1 MKKFTML
8 SSVLATAL
16 MLTVASC
23 SSSDDI
29 TGGNGSGNAEGT
41 TSYIAINLNSVGNAP
56 TSRAAYD
63 QGGGQYDD
71 GEKNENKI
79 TTVRFYFYNADG
91 TSYKL
96 QTVGETG
103 KTGETGEKG
112 PKKNYIDYNVD
123 LGKDNGNQGTT
134 VSGATSAVLV
144 LNGESNVAP
153 AVMLT
158 VVNPGVN
165 TEMLGQPA
173 ADRWSTMR
181 TEMKGMKFNDAT
193 NGFMMSNSTY
203 EDGGKDLCT
212 TQLTGKTFSSAADA
226 KNSPVDVF
234 VERVNAKVK
243 TVVDNANFV
252 QENTNVELDG
262 VNFNG
267 KYKTKDPVGKLTT
280 IQSDGSSKETEV
292 YAYIEGWGLGDEDGQ
307 AMLYKQIDV
316 QNWTD
321 ATLGFSASTN
331 NPWSVAAYHRCFW
344 GKSVA
349 FGGTSTNSPVNHP
362 YKDIKAELGTALYT
376 LPNTPTSYGEE
387 YADPMKSK
395 FTKIMV
401 AARLA
406 YDDAGTVR
414 PAEICTYKGQ
424 KFLGKDNVKTVI
436 ARELRT
442 YYKKITSDT
451 YKQIEASDID
461 FSSKVT
467 SSSELKLQ
475 NYQVV
480 ADLRSGLTELFL
492 KKGGKFESVDV
503 AKVRAEMQQTPVDIS
518 NGGRT
523 YYYTPI
529 KHLGKENYPAEYGV
543 VRNHSYQVEISSIKG
558 FGTPVYNPDT
568 EITPVLP
575 SNDKTY
581 LAAKIS
587 VLSWRVVS
595 DKVDLDKTD
604 QTK

>member
-8 SSVLATAL
+8 SSVLASAL

-56 TSRAAYD
+56 TSRAYS
-63 QGGGQYDD
+63 QGEGTYDD
-71 GEKNENKI
+71 GENKENNI

-91 TSYKL
+91 TSYTL
-96 QTVGETG
+96 QTAGEN
-103 KTGETGEKG
+103 GEKG
-112 PKKNYIDYNVD
+112 SKNYIDYNVG
-123 LGKDNGNQGTT
+123 LGKDTGNQGTT

-153 AVMLT
+153 AAMLT

-165 TEMLGQPA
+165 PEMLGQTT

-181 TEMKGMKFNDAT
+181 TEMKGQKFNDAT

-226 KNSPVDVF
+226 RKSPVDVF
-234 VERVNAKVK
+234 VERVNAKVQT
-243 TVVDNANFV
+243 TVGDANFV
-252 QENTNVELDG
+252 KVATDVELDG
-262 VNFNG
+262 VNFKG
-267 KYKTKDPVGKLTT
+267 KYKTKDPVGKLAT
-280 IQSDGSSKETEV
+280 IQSDGSTKETDV
-292 YAYIEGWGLGDEDGQ
+292 YAYIDAWGLGDEDGQ
-307 AMLYKQIDV
+307 AMLYKQIDA

-321 ATLGFSASTN
+321 ATLGFSAT

-349 FGGTSTNSPVNHP
+349 FGGTSSNPPVNHP
-362 YKDIKAELGTALYT
+362 YKKINAELGTALYT
-376 LPNTPTSYGEE
+376 LPNTPTTYEE
-387 YADPMKSK
+387 GAFTDPMKSYL
-395 FTKIMV
+395 TKIMV

-406 YDDAGTVR
+406 YTDGGKVL

-424 KFLGKDNVKTVI
+424 KFLGKDNVKKVI

-442 YYKKITSDT
+442 YFKKTTSAAGDT
-451 YKQIEASDID
+451 YTQIETSDID
-461 FSSKVT
+461 FSSEVT
-467 SSSELKLQ
+467 STSGLKLQ

-480 ADLRSGLTELFL
+480 ADLKSGLTDLYQ
-492 KKGGKFESVDV
+492 KKGGSYVPV
-503 AKVRAEMQQTPVDIS
+503 AVATVRAEMQQAPVDIS
-518 NGGRT
+518 NVGRT

-529 KHLGKENYPAEYGV
+529 KHLGKENTPAEYGV
-543 VRNHSYQVEISSIKG
+543 VRNHSYQVEITSIKG

-575 SNDKTY
+575 SDDKTY

-595 DKVDLDKTD
+595 KKVNLDS
-604 QTK
+604 TK

>member
-8 SSVLATAL
+8 SSVLASAL
-16 MLTVASC
+16 MMTVVSC

-56 TSRAAYD
+56 TSRAYN
-63 QGGGQYDD
+63 QGEGTYDD
-71 GEKNENKI
+71 GENKENNI
-79 TTVRFYFYNADG
+79 TKVRFYFYNADG

-96 QTVGETG
+96 QTAGEN
-103 KTGETGEKG
+103 GEKSS
-112 PKKNYIDYNVD
+112 KNYIDYNVN
-123 LGKDNGNQGTT
+123 LGEGNHDTT
-134 VSGATSAVLV
+134 VSGTTSAVLV

-153 AVMLT
+153 ASMLT

-165 TEMLGQPA
+165 TEMLDGTTA
-173 ADRWSTMR
+173 NRWSTMR
-181 TEMKGMKFNDAT
+181 TEMKGTKFYDET
-193 NGFMMSNSTY
+193 NGFIMSNSTY

-212 TQLTGKTFSSAADA
+212 TYLTGKTFSSADEAT
-226 KNSPVDVF
+226 NNPVEVF

-243 TVVDNANFV
+243 TTVGGANFV

-292 YAYIEGWGLGDEDGQ
+292 YAYIEGWGLGDENGQ

-321 ATLGFSASTN
+321 ATLGFTAT

-344 GKSVA
+344 GKSIA
-349 FGGTSTNSPVNHP
+349 FGGTSTNSPVNYP
-362 YKDIKAELGTALYT
+362 YNHINAEFGKALYT

-387 YADPMKSK
+387 YADPMKSN

-406 YDDAGTVR
+406 YTDGGKVL

-424 KFLGKDNVKTVI
+424 KFLGKDNVKKVI
-436 ARELRT
+436 ASELNS
-442 YYKKITSDT
+442 YYKKITSTTPGGEDT
-451 YKQIEASDID
+451 YTQIAASDID
-461 FSSKVT
+461 FSSSASV
-467 SSSELKLQ
+467 Q

-480 ADLRSGLTELFL
+480 AVLGLNELYQ
-492 KKGGKFESVDV
+492 KKGGVFVKLEAQDL
-503 AKVRAEMQQTPVDIS
+503 AKVKAEIQQVPVDIS

-529 KHLGKENYPAEYGV
+529 KHLGKKKYPAEYGV

-558 FGTPVYNPDT
+558 FGTPVYDPDKVT
-568 EITPVLP
+568 IIPTLP
-575 SNDKTY
+575 SDDLTY

-595 DKVDLDKTD
+595 DKVNLDKTE
-604 QTK
+604 

>member
-1 MKKFTML
+1 MQK
-8 SSVLATAL
+8 V
-16 MLTVASC
+16 
-23 SSSDDI
+23 
-29 TGGNGSGNAEGT
+29 T

-56 TSRAAYD
+56 TSRASYD
-63 QGGGQYDD
+63 QGGGTYDD
-71 GEKNENKI
+71 GEANENKI

-91 TSYKL
+91 TSYTL
-96 QTVGETG
+96 QTAGETG

-112 PKKNYIDYNVD
+112 PKKNYIDYKVK
-123 LGKDNGNQGTT
+123 LGEGNSGTT
-134 VSGATSAVLV
+134 VSGTTSAVLV

-153 AVMLT
+153 AAMLT
-158 VVNPGVN
+158 VVNPDVN
-165 TEMLGQPA
+165 TEMLDQTTA
-173 ADRWSTMR
+173 NRWSTMR
-181 TEMKGMKFNDAT
+181 TEMKGTKTFNDAT

-212 TQLTGKTFSSAADA
+212 TQLTGKTFSNETAA
-226 KNSPVDVF
+226 KGNPVEVF

-243 TVVDNANFV
+243 TTVGNANFV
-252 QENTNVELDG
+252 KVTTDDVVLDG
-262 VNFNG
+262 VNFKD
-267 KYKTKDPVGKLTT
+267 KYKTMDPVGELAT
-280 IQSDGSSKETEV
+280 IQPDGSTKKTSV

-321 ATLGFSASTN
+321 ATLGFSAT

-362 YKDIKAELGTALYT
+362 YNEIKAELGTALYT

-387 YADPMKSK
+387 YTDPMKSK

-406 YDDAGTVR
+406 YTDGGKVL

-424 KFLGKDNVKTVI
+424 KFLGKDNVKKVI

-442 YYKKITSDT
+442 YYKKNTGAGESYT
-451 YKQIEASDID
+451 QIEASDID

-480 ADLRSGLTELFL
+480 ADLKSGLTELFM
-492 KKGGKFESVDV
+492 KKGGNFEQVDV
-503 AKVRAEMQQTPVDIS
+503 AKVRAEMQQAPVDIS
-518 NGGRT
+518 NNGRT

-529 KHLGKENYPAEYGV
+529 KHLGKKDYPAEYGV

-568 EITPVLP
+568 EIIPVLP
-575 SNDKTY
+575 SDDLTY

-595 DKVDLDKTD
+595 DKVNLDKTD

>member
-1 MKKFTML
+1 MKKIMML

-16 MLTVASC
+16 MMTVVSC

-56 TSRAAYD
+56 TSRASYD
-63 QGGGQYDD
+63 QGGGKYDD
-71 GEKNENKI
+71 GVADENKI

-91 TSYKL
+91 TSYTL
-96 QTVGETG
+96 QSAGEN
-103 KTGETGEKG
+103 GEKG
-112 PKKNYIDYNVD
+112 SKNYIDYNVD
-123 LGKDNGNQGTT
+123 LGKDNGNQGIT

-153 AVMLT
+153 AAMLT
-158 VVNPGVN
+158 VVNPDVN
-165 TEMLGQPA
+165 PDMFTGTT

-243 TVVDNANFV
+243 TTVGGANFAKV
-252 QENTNVELDG
+252 TTDVVLDG
-262 VNFNG
+262 VNFKD
-267 KYKTKDPVGKLTT
+267 KYKTKEPVGELAT
-280 IQSDGSSKETEV
+280 IQSDGSTKKTSV
-292 YAYIEGWGLGDEDGQ
+292 YAYIDAWGLGDEDGQ

-321 ATLGFSASTN
+321 ATLGFSAT

-387 YADPMKSK
+387 YTDPMKSK

-406 YDDAGTVR
+406 YTDETGNVHS
-414 PAEICTYKGQ
+414 AEICTYKGQ
-424 KFLGKDNVKTVI
+424 KFLGKDNVKKVI

-442 YYKKITSDT
+442 YYKKNTGAGESYT
-451 YKQIEASDID
+451 QIEASDID

-475 NYQVV
+475 NCQVV
-480 ADLRSGLTELFL
+480 ADLKGLTQLYL
-492 KKGGKFESVDV
+492 KKGGNFEPVDV
-503 AKVRAEMQQTPVDIS
+503 AKVRAEMQQAPVDIS
-518 NGGRT
+518 NGGKT

-575 SNDKTY
+575 SDDKTY

>member
-8 SSVLATAL
+8 SSVLASAL

-29 TGGNGSGNAEGT
+29 TGGNASGNAEGT

-56 TSRAAYD
+56 TSRASYD
-63 QGGGQYDD
+63 QGGGKYDD
-71 GEKNENKI
+71 GEANENKI

-91 TSYKL
+91 TSYTL
-96 QTVGETG
+96 QTA
-103 KTGETGEKG
+103 GEKG
-112 PKKNYIDYNVD
+112 SKNYIDYEVE
-123 LGKDNGNQGTT
+123 LGEGNPDNT
-134 VSGATSAVLV
+134 VSGTTSAVLV

-153 AVMLT
+153 ASMLA
-158 VVNPGVN
+158 VVNPSVN
-165 TEMLGQPA
+165 TEMLDGTTA
-173 ADRWSTMR
+173 NRWSTMR
-181 TEMKGMKFNDAT
+181 TEMKGTKFNDAT

-212 TQLTGKTFSSAADA
+212 TQLTGKTFSSATDA
-226 KNSPVDVF
+226 TNNPVEVF

-243 TVVDNANFV
+243 TDVDNANFEKV
-252 QENTNVELDG
+252 NTDVELDG

-267 KYKTKDPVGKLTT
+267 KYKTKAPVGDLATV
-280 IQSDGSSKETEV
+280 QPDGSTKKTSV
-292 YAYIEGWGLGDEDGQ
+292 YAYIEAWGLGDEDGQ

-321 ATLGFSASTN
+321 ATLGFSAT

-376 LPNTPTSYGEE
+376 LPNTPTSYDGV
-387 YADPMKSK
+387 YTDPMKSYL
-395 FTKIMV
+395 TKIMV

-406 YDDAGTVR
+406 YTDEAGNVH

-424 KFLGKDNVKTVI
+424 KFLGKDKV
-436 ARELRT
+436 
-442 YYKKITSDT
+442 KKIIASDLNTYFKKTTSATTGEDT
-451 YKQIEASDID
+451 YTQIEASDID

-467 SSSELKLQ
+467 STSGLKLQ

-480 ADLRSGLTELFL
+480 ADLRSGLTELYQ
-492 KKGGKFESVDV
+492 KKGGSYVPV
-503 AKVRAEMQQTPVDIS
+503 AVATVKAEMQSVPVDIS

-529 KHLGKENYPAEYGV
+529 EHLGKVNTPAKYGV

-558 FGTPVYNPDT
+558 FGTPVYNPDSET
-568 EITPVLP
+568 IIPTLP
-575 SNDKTY
+575 SDDLTY

-595 DKVDLDKTD
+595 SKVNLDKTE
-604 QTK
+604 

>member
-1 MKKFTML
+1 MKKNTMF

-16 MLTVASC
+16 MMTVVSC

-29 TGGNGSGNAEGT
+29 TGGNGNGNAEGT

-56 TSRAAYD
+56 TSRAYK
-63 QGGGQYDD
+63 QGEGTYDD
-71 GEKNENKI
+71 GETDENKI
-79 TTVRFYFYNADG
+79 TKVRFYFYNADG
-91 TSYKL
+91 TSYTL
-96 QTVGETG
+96 QSAGEN
-103 KTGETGEKG
+103 GEK
-112 PKKNYIDYNVD
+112 PSKNYIDYNVGLD
-123 LGKDNGNQGTT
+123 KDNKGNQGTT

-153 AVMLT
+153 AAMLT
-158 VVNPGVN
+158 VVNPDVN
-165 TEMLGQPA
+165 TAMLGEAPA
-173 ADRWSTMR
+173 NRWSTMR
-181 TEMKGMKFNDAT
+181 TEMKGPKFNDAT

-243 TVVDNANFV
+243 TTVGDANFV
-252 QENTNVELDG
+252 KVTTDVELDG
-262 VNFNG
+262 VNFKG
-267 KYKTKDPVGKLTT
+267 KYKTKDPVGKLAT
-280 IQSDGSSKETEV
+280 IQPDGTTKETDV
-292 YAYIEGWGLGDEDGQ
+292 YAYIDAWGLGDEDSW

-321 ATLGFSASTN
+321 ATLGFSAT

-362 YKDIKAELGTALYT
+362 YKEIKAELGTALYT
-376 LPNTPTSYGEE
+376 LPNTPTSYNEGVFT
-387 YADPMKSK
+387 DPMKSYL
-395 FTKIMV
+395 TKIMV

-451 YKQIEASDID
+451 YKEIEASDID

-467 SSSELKLQ
+467 STSGLKLQ

-480 ADLRSGLTELFL
+480 ADLRSGLTELYQ
-492 KKGGKFESVDV
+492 KKGGSYVPV
-503 AKVRAEMQQTPVDIS
+503 AVATVKAEMQQAPVDIS
-518 NGGRT
+518 NGGKT

-529 KHLGKENYPAEYGV
+529 KHLGIKDSKAEFGV
-543 VRNHSYQVEISSIKG
+543 VRNHSYQVEISSIKD

-568 EITPVLP
+568 EIIPVLP
-575 SNDKTY
+575 SDDLTY

-595 DKVDLDKTD
+595 SKVDLDSPK
-604 QTK
+604 

>member
-8 SSVLATAL
+8 SSVLASAL
-16 MLTVASC
+16 MMTVVSC

-56 TSRAAYD
+56 TSRAYN
-63 QGGGQYDD
+63 QGEGTYDD
-71 GEKNENKI
+71 GENKENNI
-79 TTVRFYFYNADG
+79 TKVRFYFYNVDG

-96 QTVGETG
+96 QTAGEN
-103 KTGETGEKG
+103 GEKSS
-112 PKKNYIDYNVD
+112 KNYIDYNVN
-123 LGKDNGNQGTT
+123 LGEGNHDTT
-134 VSGATSAVLV
+134 VSGTTSAVLV

-153 AVMLT
+153 ASMLT

-165 TEMLGQPA
+165 TEMLDGTTA
-173 ADRWSTMR
+173 NRWSTMR
-181 TEMKGMKFNDAT
+181 TEMKGTKFYDET
-193 NGFMMSNSTY
+193 NGFIMSNSTY

-212 TQLTGKTFSSAADA
+212 TYLTGKTFSSADEAT
-226 KNSPVDVF
+226 NNPVEVF

-243 TVVDNANFV
+243 TTVGGANFV

-292 YAYIEGWGLGDEDGQ
+292 YAYIEGWGLGDENGQ

-321 ATLGFSASTN
+321 ATLGFTAT

-344 GKSVA
+344 GKSIA
-349 FGGTSTNSPVNHP
+349 FGGTSTNSPVNYP
-362 YKDIKAELGTALYT
+362 YNHINAEFGKALYT

-387 YADPMKSK
+387 YADPMKSN

-406 YDDAGTVR
+406 YTDGGKVL

-424 KFLGKDNVKTVI
+424 KFLGKDNVKKVI
-436 ARELRT
+436 ASELNSC
-442 YYKKITSDT
+442 YKKITSTTPGGEDT
-451 YKQIEASDID
+451 YTQIAASDID
-461 FSSKVT
+461 FSSSASV
-467 SSSELKLQ
+467 Q

-480 ADLRSGLTELFL
+480 AVLGLNELYQ
-492 KKGGKFESVDV
+492 KKGGVFVKLEAQDL
-503 AKVRAEMQQTPVDIS
+503 AKVKAEIQQVPVDIS

-529 KHLGKENYPAEYGV
+529 KHLGKKNYPAEYGV

-558 FGTPVYNPDT
+558 FGTPVYDPDKVT
-568 EITPVLP
+568 IIPTLP
-575 SNDKTY
+575 SDDLTY

-595 DKVDLDKTD
+595 DKVNLDKTE
-604 QTK
+604 

>member
-1 MKKFTML
+1 MKKIMML

-16 MLTVASC
+16 MMTVVSC

-56 TSRAAYD
+56 TSRASYD
-63 QGGGQYDD
+63 QGGGKYDD
-71 GEKNENKI
+71 GVADENKI

-91 TSYKL
+91 TSYTL
-96 QTVGETG
+96 QSAGEN
-103 KTGETGEKG
+103 GEKG
-112 PKKNYIDYNVD
+112 SKNYIDYNVD
-123 LGKDNGNQGTT
+123 LGKDNGNQGIT

-153 AVMLT
+153 AAMLT
-158 VVNPGVN
+158 VVNPDVN
-165 TEMLGQPA
+165 PDMFTGTT

-243 TVVDNANFV
+243 TTVGGANFAKV
-252 QENTNVELDG
+252 TTDVVLDG
-262 VNFNG
+262 VNFKD
-267 KYKTKDPVGKLTT
+267 KYKTKEPVGELAT
-280 IQSDGSSKETEV
+280 IQSDGSTKKTSV
-292 YAYIEGWGLGDEDGQ
+292 YAYIDAWGLGDEDGQ

-321 ATLGFSASTN
+321 ATLGFSAT

-387 YADPMKSK
+387 YTDPMKSK

-406 YDDAGTVR
+406 YTDEAGNVHS
-414 PAEICTYKGQ
+414 AEICTYKGQ
-424 KFLGKDNVKTVI
+424 KFLGKDNVKKVI

-442 YYKKITSDT
+442 YYKKNTGAGESYT
-451 YKQIEASDID
+451 QIVASDID

-480 ADLRSGLTELFL
+480 ADLKGLTQLYL
-492 KKGGKFESVDV
+492 KKGGNFESVDV
-503 AKVRAEMQQTPVDIS
+503 AKVRAEMQQAPVDIS
-518 NGGRT
+518 NGGKT

-575 SNDKTY
+575 SDDKTY

>member
-8 SSVLATAL
+8 SSVLASAL
-16 MLTVASC
+16 MMTVVSC

-56 TSRAAYD
+56 TSRAYS
-63 QGGGQYDD
+63 QGEGKYDD
-71 GEKNENKI
+71 GENKENNI
-79 TTVRFYFYNADG
+79 TKVRFYFYNADG
-91 TSYKL
+91 TSYTL
-96 QTVGETG
+96 QTA
-103 KTGETGEKG
+103 GEKG
-112 PKKNYIDYNVD
+112 SKNYIDYNVG
-123 LGKDNGNQGTT
+123 LGKDTGNQGTT

-153 AVMLT
+153 AAMLT
-158 VVNPGVN
+158 VVNPDVN
-165 TEMLGQPA
+165 PDMLDQAPA
-173 ADRWSTMR
+173 NRWSTMR
-181 TEMKGMKFNDAT
+181 TEMKGQKFNDAT

-212 TQLTGKTFSSAADA
+212 TLLTGKTFSSAADA
-226 KNSPVDVF
+226 RKSPVDVF
-234 VERVNAKVK
+234 VERVNAKVQT
-243 TVVDNANFV
+243 TVGDANFV
-252 QENTNVELDG
+252 KVTTDVELDG
-262 VNFNG
+262 VNFKG
-267 KYKTKDPVGKLTT
+267 KYKTKDPVGKLAT
-280 IQSDGSSKETEV
+280 IQSDGSTKKTDV
-292 YAYIEGWGLGDEDGQ
+292 YAYIDAWGLGDEDGQ
-307 AMLYKQIDV
+307 AMLYKQIDA

-321 ATLGFSASTN
+321 ATLGFSVT
-331 NPWSVAAYHRCFW
+331 NPWSVAAYHRSFW

-362 YKDIKAELGTALYT
+362 YKDINAEFGKALYT
-376 LPNTPTSYGEE
+376 LPNTPTTYEQG
-387 YADPMKSK
+387 AFTDPMKSYL
-395 FTKIMV
+395 TKIMV

-436 ARELRT
+436 ARELRI
-442 YYKKITSDT
+442 YYKKNTGAGESYT
-451 YKQIEASDID
+451 QIEASDID

-492 KKGGKFESVDV
+492 KKGGNFESVDV
-503 AKVRAEMQQTPVDIS
+503 AKVRAEMQQAPVDIS

-529 KHLGKENYPAEYGV
+529 RHLGKENYPAEYGV

-575 SNDKTY
+575 SDDKTY

-595 DKVDLDKTD
+595 DKVNLDKTD

>member
-1 MKKFTML
+1 MKKIMML

-16 MLTVASC
+16 MMTVVSC

-56 TSRAAYD
+56 TSRASYD
-63 QGGGQYDD
+63 QGSGKYDD
-71 GEKNENKI
+71 GEDKENNI
-79 TTVRFYFYNADG
+79 TKVRFYFYNADG
-91 TSYKL
+91 TSYTL
-96 QTVGETG
+96 QSAGEN
-103 KTGETGEKG
+103 GEK
-112 PKKNYIDYNVD
+112 PSKNYIDYKVEKGGENH
-123 LGKDNGNQGTT
+123 DNT
-134 VSGATSAVLV
+134 VSGTTSAVLV

-153 AVMLT
+153 AAMLT
-158 VVNPGVN
+158 VVNPDVN
-165 TEMLGQPA
+165 TDMLGEAPA
-173 ADRWSTMR
+173 NRWSTMR
-181 TEMKGMKFNDAT
+181 TEMKGLKFNDAT

-226 KNSPVDVF
+226 KKSPVDVF

-243 TVVDNANFV
+243 TTVGGANFEKV
-252 QENTNVELDG
+252 TTDVVLDG
-262 VNFNG
+262 VNFKD
-267 KYKTKDPVGKLTT
+267 KYKTKDPVGELAT
-280 IQSDGSSKETEV
+280 IQTDGSTKKTPV
-292 YAYIEGWGLGDEDGQ
+292 FAYIDAWGLGDEDGQ

-321 ATLGFSASTN
+321 ATLGFSSAT

-349 FGGTSTNSPVNHP
+349 FGGTSSNSPVNHP
-362 YKDIKAELGTALYT
+362 YKDIKADLGTALYT
-376 LPNTPTSYGEE
+376 LPNTPTSYEE
-387 YADPMKSK
+387 GVFTDPMKS
-395 FTKIMV
+395 FLTKIMV

-442 YYKKITSDT
+442 YYKKNTGAGESYT
-451 YKQIEASDID
+451 QIEASDID

-467 SSSELKLQ
+467 STSGLKLQ

-492 KKGGKFESVDV
+492 KKGGSYEPV
-503 AKVRAEMQQTPVDIS
+503 AVATVKAEMQQAPVDIS
-518 NGGRT
+518 NGGKT

-529 KHLGKENYPAEYGV
+529 KHLGKENSPAEYGV
-543 VRNHSYQVEISSIKG
+543 VRNHSYQVEITSIKG

-568 EITPVLP
+568 EIITPVLP
-575 SNDKTY
+575 SDDKTY

-595 DKVDLDKTD
+595 STVDLDKTE
-604 QTK
+604 

>member
-1 MKKFTML
+1 MKNFFNL

-16 MLTVASC
+16 MVTVVSC

-29 TGGNGSGNAEGT
+29 TGGNGNGNAEGT

-56 TSRAAYD
+56 TSRAYN
-63 QGGGQYDD
+63 QGEGTYDD
-71 GEKNENKI
+71 GEPNENKI
-79 TTVRFYFYNADG
+79 NTVRFYFYNADG
-91 TSYKL
+91 TSYTL
-96 QTVGETG
+96 QSA
-103 KTGETGEKG
+103 GEKG
-112 PKKNYIDYNVD
+112 SKNYIDFNFNAD
-123 LGKDNGNQGTT
+123 LGGGNHDNT
-134 VSGATSAVLV
+134 VSGTTSAVLV

-153 AVMLT
+153 ATMLA

-165 TEMLGQPA
+165 TEMLDGA
-173 ADRWSTMR
+173 TANRWSTMR
-181 TEMKGMKFNDAT
+181 TEMKGTKFNDET
-193 NGFMMSNSTY
+193 KGFIMSNSTY

-212 TQLTGKTFSSAADA
+212 TQLTGKTFSSADEAT
-226 KNSPVDVF
+226 NNPVEVF

-243 TVVDNANFV
+243 TTVDDANFEIV
-252 QENTNVELDG
+252 NTDVELDG

-267 KYKTKDPVGKLTT
+267 KYKTKAPVGKLAT
-280 IQSDGSSKETEV
+280 ILPDGSTKNTDV
-292 YAYIEGWGLGDEDGQ
+292 YAYIEAWGLGDEDGQ
-307 AMLYKQIDV
+307 AMLYKQIDA

-321 ATLGFSASTN
+321 ATLGFSAT

-362 YKDIKAELGTALYT
+362 YKDIKANLGTALYT
-376 LPNTPTSYGEE
+376 LPNTPTSYDGVF
-387 YADPMKSK
+387 ANPMKSNL
-395 FTKIMV
+395 TKIMV

-406 YDDAGTVR
+406 YTDGGKVL

-424 KFLGKDNVKTVI
+424 KFLGKDNVKKVI

-442 YYKKITSDT
+442 YFKKTTSAAGDT
-451 YKQIEASDID
+451 YTQIETSDID

-467 SSSELKLQ
+467 STSGLKLQ

-480 ADLRSGLTELFL
+480 ADLRSGLTELYQ
-492 KKGGKFESVDV
+492 KKGGNFEPV
-503 AKVRAEMQQTPVDIS
+503 AVATVKAEMQQAPVDIS

-529 KHLGKENYPAEYGV
+529 KHFGKENTVAEYGV
-543 VRNHSYQVEISSIKG
+543 VRNHSYQVDITSIKG

-568 EITPVLP
+568 EIITPVLP
-575 SNDKTY
+575 SDDKTY

-595 DKVDLDKTD
+595 SKVDLDKTNK
-604 QTK
+604 Q

>member
-8 SSVLATAL
+8 SSVLASAL

-56 TSRAAYD
+56 TSRAYN
-63 QGGGQYDD
+63 QGDGTYDD
-71 GEKNENKI
+71 GENKENNI
-79 TTVRFYFYNADG
+79 TKVRFYFYNADG
-91 TSYKL
+91 TSYTL
-96 QTVGETG
+96 QTAGEN
-103 KTGETGEKG
+103 GEKAS
-112 PKKNYIDYNVD
+112 KNYIDYNVG

-153 AVMLT
+153 AAMLT
-158 VVNPGVN
+158 VVNPDVN
-165 TEMLGQPA
+165 TDMLDQAPA
-173 ADRWSTMR
+173 NRWSTMR
-181 TEMKGMKFNDAT
+181 TEMKGQKFNDAT

-203 EDGGKDLCT
+203 EGGGKDLCT

-243 TVVDNANFV
+243 TTVGGANFEKV
-252 QENTNVELDG
+252 TTDVELDG
-262 VNFNG
+262 VNFKD
-267 KYKTKDPVGKLTT
+267 KYKTKNPVGELAT
-280 IQSDGSSKETEV
+280 IQSDGSTKKTSV
-292 YAYIEGWGLGDEDGQ
+292 YAYIDAWGLGDEDGQ

-321 ATLGFSASTN
+321 ATLGFSAT
-331 NPWSVAAYHRCFW
+331 NPWSVADYHRCFW

-349 FGGTSTNSPVNHP
+349 FGGTSSNSPVNHS

-376 LPNTPTSYGEE
+376 LPNTPTSYKEGVFT
-387 YADPMKSK
+387 DPMKSYL
-395 FTKIMV
+395 TKIMV

-442 YYKKITSDT
+442 YYKKNTGAGESYT
-451 YKQIEASDID
+451 QIEASDID

-467 SSSELKLQ
+467 STSELKLQ

-492 KKGGKFESVDV
+492 KKGGSYETVDV
-503 AKVRAEMQQTPVDIS
+503 AKVRAEMQQAPVDIS
-518 NGGRT
+518 NGGKT

-529 KHLGKENYPAEYGV
+529 KHLGAKGYPAEYGV

-575 SNDKTY
+575 SDDKTY

-595 DKVDLDKTD
+595 DKVNLDKTD

>member
-1 MKKFTML
+1 MKKFTMF
-8 SSVLATAL
+8 SSVLASAL
-16 MLTVASC
+16 MMTVVSC

-56 TSRAAYD
+56 TSRAYN
-63 QGGGQYDD
+63 QGEEGTYDD
-71 GEKNENKI
+71 GENKENNI
-79 TTVRFYFYNADG
+79 TKVRFYFYNADG

-96 QTVGETG
+96 QTAGEN
-103 KTGETGEKG
+103 GEKSS
-112 PKKNYIDYNVD
+112 KNYIDYNVVLD
-123 LGKDNGNQGTT
+123 QEGNQGTT
-134 VSGATSAVLV
+134 VSGTTSAVLV

-153 AVMLT
+153 ASMLT
-158 VVNPGVN
+158 VVNPDVN
-165 TEMLGQPA
+165 TEMLDGTTA
-173 ADRWSTMR
+173 NRWSTMR
-181 TEMKGMKFNDAT
+181 TEMKGNKFNDPT
-193 NGFMMSNSTY
+193 KGFIMSNSTY

-212 TQLTGKTFSSAADA
+212 TYLTGKTFSSADEAT
-226 KNSPVDVF
+226 NNPVEVF

-243 TVVDNANFV
+243 TVVDNANANFV

-292 YAYIEGWGLGDEDGQ
+292 YAYIEGWGLGDENGQ

-321 ATLGFSASTN
+321 ATLGFSST

-344 GKSVA
+344 GKSIA
-349 FGGTSTNSPVNHP
+349 FGGTSTNSPVNYP
-362 YKDIKAELGTALYT
+362 YNHITAELGTALYT

-387 YADPMKSK
+387 YADPMKSN

-406 YDDAGTVR
+406 YTDGGKVL

-424 KFLGKDNVKTVI
+424 KFLGKDNVKKVI
-436 ARELRT
+436 ASELNT
-442 YYKKITSDT
+442 YYKRNDSGTGET
-451 YKQIEASDID
+451 YTQIEASDID

-480 ADLRSGLTELFL
+480 ADLKGLTQLYQ
-492 KKGGKFESVDV
+492 KKGGNFKSVDV
-503 AKVRAEMQQTPVDIS
+503 AKVKAEMQQAPVDIS

-529 KHLGKENYPAEYGV
+529 KHLGKKDYPAEYGV

-558 FGTPVYNPDT
+558 FGTPVYNPNT
-568 EITPVLP
+568 EIVPVLP
-575 SNDKTY
+575 SDDLTY

-595 DKVDLDKTD
+595 DKVNLDKTE
-604 QTK
+604 

>member
-1 MKKFTML
+1 MKNFFYL

-16 MLTVASC
+16 MMTVVSC

-56 TSRAAYD
+56 TSRAYN
-63 QGGGQYDD
+63 QGEGTYDD
-71 GEKNENKI
+71 GETNENKI
-79 TTVRFYFYNADG
+79 TSVRFYFYNADG

-96 QTVGETG
+96 QTA
-103 KTGETGEKG
+103 GEKG
-112 PKKNYIDYNVD
+112 SKNFIDLPVGDLNV
-123 LGKDNGNQGTT
+123 GNHDNT
-134 VSGATSAVLV
+134 VSGTTSAVLV

-153 AVMLT
+153 ATMLT
-158 VVNPGVN
+158 VVNPNVN
-165 TEMLGQPA
+165 TPMFDGTT

-181 TEMKGMKFNDAT
+181 TEMQGAKFNDPT

-212 TQLTGKTFSSAADA
+212 TQLTGKTYSSEADA
-226 KNSPVDVF
+226 TNNPVEVF

-243 TVVDNANFV
+243 TTVGEANSNFERV
-252 QENTNVELDG
+252 TTDVELDG
-262 VNFNG
+262 VNFKG
-267 KYKTKDPVGKLTT
+267 KYKTKAPVGKLTT
-280 IQSDGSSKETEV
+280 IQPDGSTKETEV
-292 YAYIEGWGLGDEDGQ
+292 YAYIEGWGLGDEDGY

-321 ATLGFSASTN
+321 ATLGFSAT

-349 FGGTSTNSPVNHP
+349 FGGTSSNLPLNHS
-362 YKDIKAELGTALYT
+362 YNEIIKAELGTALYT
-376 LPNTPTSYGEE
+376 LPNTPTTYDQG
-387 YADPMKSK
+387 AFTDPMKSYL
-395 FTKIMV
+395 TKIMV

-406 YDDAGTVR
+406 YLDAAGTAH

-436 ARELRT
+436 ASELNS
-442 YYKKITSDT
+442 YYTKTTSTTTGGEDT
-451 YKQIEASDID
+451 YTQIAASDID
-461 FSSKVT
+461 FSS
-467 SSSELKLQ
+467 SSSVQ

-480 ADLRSGLTELFL
+480 AVLRTGLNELYQ
-492 KKGGKFESVDV
+492 KKGGKFVKLEAQDL
-503 AKVRAEMQQTPVDIS
+503 AKVRAEMQQAPVEIS

-529 KHLGKENYPAEYGV
+529 KHLGKKDSEAEYGV

-558 FGTPVYNPDT
+558 FGTPVYDPDSEKIIPT
-568 EITPVLP
+568 LP
-575 SNDKTY
+575 SDDKTY

-595 DKVDLDKTD
+595 DKVNLDKTE
-604 QTK
+604 

>member
-1 MKKFTML
+1 MKKFTKL
-8 SSVLATAL
+8 SSVLASAL

-56 TSRAAYD
+56 TSRAYN
-63 QGGGQYDD
+63 QGEGTYDD
-71 GEKNENKI
+71 GEKKENNI
-79 TTVRFYFYNADG
+79 TKVRFYFYNADG
-91 TSYKL
+91 TSYTL
-96 QTVGETG
+96 QSAGEN
-103 KTGETGEKG
+103 GEK
-112 PKKNYIDYNVD
+112 PSKNYIDYQVK
-123 LGKDNGNQGTT
+123 LGGENHDNT
-134 VSGATSAVLV
+134 VSGTTSAVLV

-153 AVMLT
+153 AAMLT
-158 VVNPGVN
+158 VVNPDVN
-165 TEMLGQPA
+165 PEMLDGA
-173 ADRWSTMR
+173 TANRWSTMR
-181 TEMKGMKFNDAT
+181 TELKGKKFNDPT

-243 TVVDNANFV
+243 TTVGDANFV
-252 QENTNVELDG
+252 KVTTDVELGG
-262 VNFNG
+262 VNFKG
-267 KYKTKDPVGKLTT
+267 KYKTKDPVGKLAT
-280 IQSDGSSKETEV
+280 IQPDGTTKETDV
-292 YAYIEGWGLGDEDGQ
+292 YAYIDAWGLGDEDGQ

-321 ATLGFSASTN
+321 ATLGFSAN
-331 NPWSVAAYHRCFW
+331 NPWSVAAYHRSFW

-349 FGGTSTNSPVNHP
+349 FGGTTSSNTPVNHP
-362 YKDIKAELGTALYT
+362 YKDIKTDLGTALYT

-387 YADPMKSK
+387 YTDPMKSK

-406 YDDAGTVR
+406 YTDGGKVQ

-424 KFLGKDNVKTVI
+424 KFLGKDNVKKVI

-442 YYKKITSDT
+442 YYKKTTSGSVDT
-451 YKQIEASDID
+451 YTTIEASDID

-467 SSSELKLQ
+467 SGLKLQ

-492 KKGGKFESVDV
+492 KKGGSYEPV
-503 AKVRAEMQQTPVDIS
+503 AVATVKAEMQQAPVDIS

-543 VRNHSYQVEISSIKG
+543 VRNHSYQVEITSIKG

-568 EITPVLP
+568 EIIPVLP
-575 SNDKTY
+575 SNDLTY

-595 DKVDLDKTD
+595 KKVDLDSPK
-604 QTK
+604 

>member
-1 MKKFTML
+1 MKKITMF

-16 MLTVASC
+16 MMTVVSC

-56 TSRAAYD
+56 TSRAYN
-63 QGGGQYDD
+63 QGEGTYDD
-71 GEKNENKI
+71 GEKKENNI
-79 TTVRFYFYNADG
+79 TKVRFYFYNADG
-91 TSYKL
+91 TSYTL
-96 QTVGETG
+96 QSAGEN
-103 KTGETGEKG
+103 GEK
-112 PKKNYIDYNVD
+112 PSKNYIDYQVN
-123 LGKDNGNQGTT
+123 LGGENHDNT
-134 VSGATSAVLV
+134 VSGTTSAVLV

-153 AVMLT
+153 AAMLT
-158 VVNPGVN
+158 VVNPDVN
-165 TEMLGQPA
+165 TEMLDGA
-173 ADRWSTMR
+173 TANRWSTMR
-181 TEMKGMKFNDAT
+181 TEMKGKKFNDPT

-243 TVVDNANFV
+243 TTVGDANFV
-252 QENTNVELDG
+252 KVTTDVELGG
-262 VNFNG
+262 VNFKG
-267 KYKTKDPVGKLTT
+267 KYKTKDPVGKLAT
-280 IQSDGSSKETEV
+280 IQPDGTTKETDV
-292 YAYIEGWGLGDEDGQ
+292 YAYIDAWGLGDEDGQ

-321 ATLGFSASTN
+321 ATLGFSAT

-349 FGGTSTNSPVNHP
+349 FGGTPSNSPVNHP
-362 YKDIKAELGTALYT
+362 YKEIKAELGTALYT
-376 LPNTPTSYGEE
+376 LPNTPTTYEE
-387 YADPMKSK
+387 GAFTDPMKSYL
-395 FTKIMV
+395 TKIMV

-406 YDDAGTVR
+406 YTDGGKVL

-424 KFLGKDNVKTVI
+424 KFLGKDNVKKVI

-442 YYKKITSDT
+442 YFKKTTSAAGDT
-451 YKQIEASDID
+451 YTQIETSDID

-467 SSSELKLQ
+467 STSGLKLQ

-480 ADLRSGLTELFL
+480 ADLKSGLTDLYQ
-492 KKGGKFESVDV
+492 KKGGSYVPV
-503 AKVRAEMQQTPVDIS
+503 AVATVRAEMQQAPVDIS
-518 NGGRT
+518 NVGRT

-529 KHLGKENYPAEYGV
+529 KHLGKENTPAEYGV

-575 SNDKTY
+575 SDDKTY

-595 DKVDLDKTD
+595 DKVNLDKTE
-604 QTK
+604 

>member
-1 MKKFTML
+1 MKKIMML

-16 MLTVASC
+16 MMTVVSC

-56 TSRAAYD
+56 TSRASYD
-63 QGGGQYDD
+63 QGSGKYDD
-71 GEKNENKI
+71 GEDKENNI
-79 TTVRFYFYNADG
+79 TKVRFYFYNADG
-91 TSYKL
+91 TSYTL
-96 QTVGETG
+96 HSAGEN
-103 KTGETGEKG
+103 GEK
-112 PKKNYIDYNVD
+112 PSKNYIDYKVEKGGENH
-123 LGKDNGNQGTT
+123 DNT
-134 VSGATSAVLV
+134 VSGTTSAVLV

-153 AVMLT
+153 AAMLT
-158 VVNPGVN
+158 VVNPDVN
-165 TEMLGQPA
+165 TDMLGEAPA
-173 ADRWSTMR
+173 NRWSTMR
-181 TEMKGMKFNDAT
+181 TEMKGLKFNDAT

-243 TVVDNANFV
+243 TTVGGANFEKV
-252 QENTNVELDG
+252 TTDVVLDG
-262 VNFNG
+262 VNFKD
-267 KYKTKDPVGKLTT
+267 KYKTKDPVGELAT
-280 IQSDGSSKETEV
+280 IQSDGSTKKTSV
-292 YAYIEGWGLGDEDGQ
+292 YAYIDAWGLGDEDGQ

-321 ATLGFSASTN
+321 ATLGFSAN

-362 YKDIKAELGTALYT
+362 YKDINAEFGKALYT
-376 LPNTPTSYGEE
+376 LPNTPTSYGSV
-387 YADPMKSK
+387 YADPMKSYL
-395 FTKIMV
+395 TKIMV

-406 YDDAGTVR
+406 YTDEAGNVHS
-414 PAEICTYKGQ
+414 AEICTYKGQ
-424 KFLGKDNVKTVI
+424 KFLGKDNVKKVI

-442 YYKKITSDT
+442 YYKKTTSGSVDT
-451 YKQIEASDID
+451 YKEIEASDID

-467 SSSELKLQ
+467 STSGLKLQ

-492 KKGGKFESVDV
+492 KKGGSYESVAV
-503 AKVRAEMQQTPVDIS
+503 ATVKAEMQQAPVDIS
-518 NGGRT
+518 NFGRT

-529 KHLGKENYPAEYGV
+529 KHLGAKDSKAEYGV

-568 EITPVLP
+568 EIIPVLP
-575 SNDKTY
+575 SDDLTY

-595 DKVDLDKTD
+595 SKVDLDSPK
-604 QTK
+604 

>member
-1 MKKFTML
+1 MKKITMF

-16 MLTVASC
+16 MMTVVSC

-56 TSRAAYD
+56 TSRAYK
-63 QGGGQYDD
+63 QGEGTYDD
-71 GEKNENKI
+71 GEDKENKI
-79 TTVRFYFYNADG
+79 TSVRFYFYNADG
-91 TSYKL
+91 TSYTL
-96 QTVGETG
+96 QSPGENG
-103 KTGETGEKG
+103 QK
-112 PKKNYIDYNVD
+112 PSKNYIDYKVE
-123 LGKDNGNQGTT
+123 LGGGNHDNT
-134 VSGATSAVLV
+134 VSGTTSAVLV

-153 AVMLT
+153 AAMLT
-158 VVNPGVN
+158 VVNPDVN
-165 TEMLGQPA
+165 TDMLGEAPA
-173 ADRWSTMR
+173 NRWSTMR
-181 TEMKGMKFNDAT
+181 TEMKGQKFNDAT

-243 TVVDNANFV
+243 TTVGGANFEKV
-252 QENTNVELDG
+252 TTDVVLDG
-262 VNFNG
+262 VNFKG
-267 KYKTKDPVGKLTT
+267 KYKTKNPVGELAT
-280 IQSDGSSKETEV
+280 IQSDGSTKKTSV
-292 YAYIEGWGLGDEDGQ
+292 YAYIDAWGLGDEDGW

-316 QNWTD
+316 QNWTNR
-321 ATLGFSASTN
+321 TLGFSAK

-344 GKSVA
+344 GQSVA

-362 YKDIKAELGTALYT
+362 YKDINAEFGKALYT
-376 LPNTPTSYGEE
+376 LPNTPTTYEQG
-387 YADPMKSK
+387 AFTDPMKSYL
-395 FTKIMV
+395 TKIMV

-406 YDDAGTVR
+406 YTDEAGKVHS
-414 PAEICTYKGQ
+414 AEICTYKGQ

-442 YYKKITSDT
+442 YYKKTTSGSVDT
-451 YKQIEASDID
+451 YKTIEASDID

-467 SSSELKLQ
+467 STSGLKLQ

-492 KKGGKFESVDV
+492 KKGGSYEPV
-503 AKVRAEMQQTPVDIS
+503 AVATVKAEMQQAPVDIS

-529 KHLGKENYPAEYGV
+529 KHLGDVNTPAEYGV

-568 EITPVLP
+568 EIIPVLP
-575 SNDKTY
+575 SDDKTY

-595 DKVDLDKTD
+595 SKVDLDSPK
-604 QTK
+604 

>member
-8 SSVLATAL
+8 SSVLASAL
-16 MLTVASC
+16 MMTVVSC

-29 TGGNGSGNAEGT
+29 TGGNGNGNAEGT

-56 TSRAAYD
+56 TSRASYD
-63 QGGGQYDD
+63 QGSGKYDD
-71 GEKNENKI
+71 GEDKENKI

-91 TSYKL
+91 TSYTL
-96 QTVGETG
+96 QSAGENS
-103 KTGETGEKG
+103 EK
-112 PKKNYIDYNVD
+112 PSKNYIDYKVEKGGENH
-123 LGKDNGNQGTT
+123 DNT
-134 VSGATSAVLV
+134 VSGTTSAVLV

-153 AVMLT
+153 AAMLT
-158 VVNPGVN
+158 VVNPDVN
-165 TEMLGQPA
+165 TDMLGEGPA
-173 ADRWSTMR
+173 NRWSTMR
-181 TEMKGMKFNDAT
+181 TEMKGQKFNDAT

-243 TVVDNANFV
+243 TTVGDANFV
-252 QENTNVELDG
+252 KVTTDVELDG
-262 VNFNG
+262 VNFKG
-267 KYKTKDPVGKLTT
+267 KYKTKDPVGELAT
-280 IQSDGSSKETEV
+280 IQPDGTTKKTSV
-292 YAYIEGWGLGDEDGQ
+292 YAYIDAWGLGDEDGW

-316 QNWTD
+316 QNWTN
-321 ATLGFSASTN
+321 ATLGFSAN

-344 GKSVA
+344 GTSVA
-349 FGGTSTNSPVNHP
+349 FGGTSTNSPVNRP
-362 YKDIKAELGTALYT
+362 YKDIQANLGTALYT

-387 YADPMKSK
+387 YTDPMKSK

-406 YDDAGTVR
+406 YDDAGTVQ

-442 YYKKITSDT
+442 YYKKTTSATGDT
-451 YKQIEASDID
+451 YTKIEASDID

-467 SSSELKLQ
+467 STSGLKLQ

-492 KKGGKFESVDV
+492 KKGGSYEPV
-503 AKVRAEMQQTPVDIS
+503 AVATVRAEMQQAPVDIS
-518 NGGRT
+518 KGGRT

-529 KHLGKENYPAEYGV
+529 KHLGDKDSKAEYGV

-558 FGTPVYNPDT
+558 FGTPVYNPDS
-568 EITPVLP
+568 EIITPVLP
-575 SNDKTY
+575 SDDLTY

-595 DKVDLDKTD
+595 KKVDLDS
-604 QTK
+604 TK

>member
-1 MKKFTML
+1 MKKIMML

-16 MLTVASC
+16 MMTVVSC

-56 TSRAAYD
+56 TSRASYD
-63 QGGGQYDD
+63 QGGGKYDD
-71 GEKNENKI
+71 GVADENKI

-91 TSYKL
+91 TSYTL
-96 QTVGETG
+96 QSAGEN
-103 KTGETGEKG
+103 GEKG
-112 PKKNYIDYNVD
+112 SKNYIDYNVD

-153 AVMLT
+153 AAMLT
-158 VVNPGVN
+158 VVNPDVN
-165 TEMLGQPA
+165 PDMFTGTT

-243 TVVDNANFV
+243 TTVGGANFAKV
-252 QENTNVELDG
+252 TTDVVLDG
-262 VNFNG
+262 VNFKD
-267 KYKTKDPVGKLTT
+267 KYKTKEPVGELAT
-280 IQSDGSSKETEV
+280 IQSDGSTKKTSV
-292 YAYIEGWGLGDEDGQ
+292 YAYIDAWGLGDEDGQ

-321 ATLGFSASTN
+321 ATLGFSAT

-362 YKDIKAELGTALYT
+362 YKDIKGDLGTALYT

-387 YADPMKSK
+387 YTDPMKSK

-406 YDDAGTVR
+406 YTDEAGNVHS
-414 PAEICTYKGQ
+414 AEICTYKGQ
-424 KFLGKDNVKTVI
+424 KFLGKDNVKKVI

-442 YYKKITSDT
+442 YYKKNTGAGESYT
-451 YKQIEASDID
+451 QIEASDID

-480 ADLRSGLTELFL
+480 ADLKGLTQLYL
-492 KKGGKFESVDV
+492 KKGGNFELVDV
-503 AKVRAEMQQTPVDIS
+503 AKVRAEMQQAPVDIS
-518 NGGRT
+518 NGGKT

-575 SNDKTY
+575 SDDKTY

>member
-8 SSVLATAL
+8 SSVLASAL

-56 TSRAAYD
+56 TSRAYN
-63 QGGGQYDD
+63 QGEGTYDD
-71 GEKNENKI
+71 GEDNENKV
-79 TTVRFYFYNADG
+79 TKVRFYFYNADG
-91 TSYKL
+91 TSYTL
-96 QTVGETG
+96 QTAGEN
-103 KTGETGEKG
+103 GEKG
-112 PKKNYIDYNVD
+112 SKNYIDYQVK
-123 LGKDNGNQGTT
+123 LGGENHDNT
-134 VSGATSAVLV
+134 VSGTTSAVLV

-153 AVMLT
+153 AAMLT
-158 VVNPGVN
+158 VVNPDVN
-165 TEMLGQPA
+165 PDMFTGTT

-181 TEMKGMKFNDAT
+181 TEMKGTKTFNDAT

-212 TQLTGKTFSSAADA
+212 TQLTGKTFSSAEAA
-226 KNSPVDVF
+226 KGNPVEVF

-243 TVVDNANFV
+243 TTVGDANFV
-252 QENTNVELDG
+252 KVTTDVELDG

-267 KYKTKDPVGKLTT
+267 KYKTKVPVGELAT
-280 IQSDGSSKETEV
+280 IQSDGSTLKTNV
-292 YAYIEGWGLGDEDGQ
+292 YAYIDAWGLGDEDGQ
-307 AMLYKQIDV
+307 AMLYKQIDA

-321 ATLGFSASTN
+321 ATLGFSAT

-362 YKDIKAELGTALYT
+362 YKDINAGFGQALYT
-376 LPNTPTSYGEE
+376 LPNTPTTYEQG
-387 YADPMKSK
+387 AFTDPMKSYL
-395 FTKIMV
+395 TKIMV

-406 YDDAGTVR
+406 YTDEAGNVHS
-414 PAEICTYKGQ
+414 AEICTYKGQ
-424 KFLGKDNVKTVI
+424 KFLGKDNVKKVI

-442 YYKKITSDT
+442 YYKKNTGAGESYT
-451 YKQIEASDID
+451 QIEASDID

-480 ADLRSGLTELFL
+480 ADLKELTQLYL
-492 KKGGKFESVDV
+492 KKGGNFESVDV
-503 AKVRAEMQQTPVDIS
+503 AKVKAEMQQAPVDIS

-529 KHLGKENYPAEYGV
+529 KHLGKKDYPAGYGV

-558 FGTPVYNPDT
+558 FGTPVYHPDT
-568 EITPVLP
+568 AITPVLP
-575 SNDKTY
+575 SDDKTY

-595 DKVDLDKTD
+595 DKVNLDKTD
-604 QTK
+604 QSK

>member
-8 SSVLATAL
+8 SSVLASAL

-56 TSRAAYD
+56 TSRAYN
-63 QGGGQYDD
+63 QGEGTYDD
-71 GEKNENKI
+71 GENNENKI

-96 QTVGETG
+96 QTVGE
-103 KTGETGEKG
+103 KGEK
-112 PKKNYIDYNVD
+112 PSKNYIDYNVD
-123 LGKDNGNQGTT
+123 LGENTGNQGTT

-153 AVMLT
+153 AAMLT

-165 TEMLGQPA
+165 TVMLGQPN

-181 TEMKGMKFNDAT
+181 TEMKGQKFNDAT
-193 NGFMMSNSTY
+193 NGFIMSNSTY

-226 KNSPVDVF
+226 KKSPVDVF

-243 TVVDNANFV
+243 TTVGGANFEKV
-252 QENTNVELDG
+252 TTDVELDG
-262 VNFNG
+262 VNFKG
-267 KYKTKDPVGKLTT
+267 KYKTKDPVGKLAT
-280 IQSDGSSKETEV
+280 IQSDGSTKETDV
-292 YAYIEGWGLGDEDGQ
+292 YAYIDAWGLGDEDGQ

-321 ATLGFSASTN
+321 ATLGFSAN

-344 GKSVA
+344 GTSVA

-362 YKDIKAELGTALYT
+362 YKDIQADLGTALYT
-376 LPNTPTSYGEE
+376 LPNTPTSYGSV
-387 YADPMKSK
+387 YADPMKSYL
-395 FTKIMV
+395 TKIMV

-406 YDDAGTVR
+406 YTDEAGNVHS
-414 PAEICTYKGQ
+414 AEICTYKGQ

-442 YYKKITSDT
+442 YYKKTTSGSVDT
-451 YKQIEASDID
+451 YKTIEASDID

-467 SSSELKLQ
+467 STSGLKLQ

-492 KKGGKFESVDV
+492 KKGGSYEPV
-503 AKVRAEMQQTPVDIS
+503 AVATVKAEMQQAPVDIS
-518 NGGRT
+518 NGGKT

-529 KHLGKENYPAEYGV
+529 KHLGDKDSKAEYGV

-568 EITPVLP
+568 EIIPVLP
-575 SNDKTY
+575 SNDLTY

-595 DKVDLDKTD
+595 SKVDLDSPK
-604 QTK
+604 

>member
-8 SSVLATAL
+8 SSVLASAL
-16 MLTVASC
+16 MMTVVSC

-29 TGGNGSGNAEGT
+29 TGGNGNGNAEGT

-56 TSRAAYD
+56 TSRASYD
-63 QGGGQYDD
+63 QGSGKYDD
-71 GEKNENKI
+71 GEDKENKI

-91 TSYKL
+91 TSYTL
-96 QTVGETG
+96 QSAGEN
-103 KTGETGEKG
+103 GEK
-112 PKKNYIDYNVD
+112 PSKNYIDYKVEKGGENY
-123 LGKDNGNQGTT
+123 DNT
-134 VSGATSAVLV
+134 VSGTTSAVLV

-153 AVMLT
+153 AAMLT
-158 VVNPGVN
+158 VVNPDVN
-165 TEMLGQPA
+165 TDMLDEGPA
-173 ADRWSTMR
+173 NRWSTMR
-181 TEMKGMKFNDAT
+181 TEMKGQKFNDAT

-243 TVVDNANFV
+243 TTVGDANFV
-252 QENTNVELDG
+252 KVTTDVELDG
-262 VNFNG
+262 VNFKG
-267 KYKTKDPVGKLTT
+267 KYKTKDPVGELAT
-280 IQSDGSSKETEV
+280 IQPDGSTKKTKV
-292 YAYIEGWGLGDEDGQ
+292 YAYIDAWGLGDEDGW

-316 QNWTD
+316 QNWTN
-321 ATLGFSASTN
+321 ATLGFSAN

-344 GKSVA
+344 GTSVA

-362 YKDIKAELGTALYT
+362 YKDIQANLGTALYT

-387 YADPMKSK
+387 YTDPMKSK

-406 YDDAGTVR
+406 YDDAGTVQ

-424 KFLGKDNVKTVI
+424 KFLGKGNVKTVI

-467 SSSELKLQ
+467 STSGLKLQ

-492 KKGGKFESVDV
+492 KKGGSYEPV
-503 AKVRAEMQQTPVDIS
+503 AVATVKAEMQQAPVDIS

-529 KHLGKENYPAEYGV
+529 KHLGDKDSKAEYGV
-543 VRNHSYQVEISSIKG
+543 VRNHSYQVEISSIRG
-558 FGTPVYNPDT
+558 FGTPVYNPDS
-568 EITPVLP
+568 EIITPVLP
-575 SNDKTY
+575 SDDLTY

-595 DKVDLDKTD
+595 KKVDLDS
-604 QTK
+604 TK

>member
-1 MKKFTML
+1 MKKITMF

-16 MLTVASC
+16 MMTVVSC

-29 TGGNGSGNAEGT
+29 TGGNGNGNAEGT

-56 TSRAAYD
+56 TSRAYK
-63 QGGGQYDD
+63 QGEGTYDD
-71 GEKNENKI
+71 GETDENKI
-79 TTVRFYFYNADG
+79 TKVRFYFYNADG
-91 TSYKL
+91 TSYTL
-96 QTVGETG
+96 QSAGEN
-103 KTGETGEKG
+103 GEK
-112 PKKNYIDYNVD
+112 PSKNYIDYNVGLD
-123 LGKDNGNQGTT
+123 KDNKGNQGTT

-153 AVMLT
+153 AAMLT
-158 VVNPGVN
+158 VVNPDVN
-165 TEMLGQPA
+165 TAMLGEAPA
-173 ADRWSTMR
+173 NRWSTMR
-181 TEMKGMKFNDAT
+181 TEMKGQKFNDAT

-243 TVVDNANFV
+243 TTVGDANFV
-252 QENTNVELDG
+252 KVTTDVELDG
-262 VNFNG
+262 VNFKG
-267 KYKTKDPVGKLTT
+267 KYKTKDPVGKLAT
-280 IQSDGSSKETEV
+280 IQPDGTTKETDV
-292 YAYIEGWGLGDEDGQ
+292 YAYIDAWGLGDEDSW

-321 ATLGFSASTN
+321 ATLGFSTT

-362 YKDIKAELGTALYT
+362 YKEIKAELGTALYT
-376 LPNTPTSYGEE
+376 LPNTPTSYNEGVFT
-387 YADPMKSK
+387 DPMKSYL
-395 FTKIMV
+395 TKIMV

-451 YKQIEASDID
+451 YKEIEASDID

-467 SSSELKLQ
+467 STSGLKLQ

-480 ADLRSGLTELFL
+480 ADLRSGLTELYQ
-492 KKGGKFESVDV
+492 KKGGSYVPV
-503 AKVRAEMQQTPVDIS
+503 AVATVKAEMQQAPVDIS
-518 NGGRT
+518 NGGKT

-529 KHLGKENYPAEYGV
+529 KHLGIKDSKAEFGV

-568 EITPVLP
+568 EIIPVLP
-575 SNDKTY
+575 SDDLTY

-595 DKVDLDKTD
+595 SKVDLDSPK
-604 QTK
+604 

>member
-1 MKKFTML
+1 MKKITMF

-16 MLTVASC
+16 MMTVVSC

-56 TSRAAYD
+56 TSRAYK
-63 QGGGQYDD
+63 QGEGTYDD
-71 GEKNENKI
+71 GETDENKI
-79 TTVRFYFYNADG
+79 TKVRFYFYNADG
-91 TSYKL
+91 TSYTL
-96 QTVGETG
+96 QSAGEN
-103 KTGETGEKG
+103 GEK
-112 PKKNYIDYNVD
+112 PSKNYIDYNVGLD
-123 LGKDNGNQGTT
+123 KDNKGNQGTT

-153 AVMLT
+153 AAMLT
-158 VVNPGVN
+158 VVNPDVN
-165 TEMLGQPA
+165 TAMLGEAPA
-173 ADRWSTMR
+173 NRWSTMR
-181 TEMKGMKFNDAT
+181 TEMKGQKFNDAT

-243 TVVDNANFV
+243 TTVGGANFEKV
-252 QENTNVELDG
+252 TTDVVLDG
-262 VNFNG
+262 VNFKG
-267 KYKTKDPVGKLTT
+267 KYKTKDPVGKLAT
-280 IQSDGSSKETEV
+280 IQPDGTTKETDV
-292 YAYIEGWGLGDEDGQ
+292 YAYIDAWGLGDEDSW

-321 ATLGFSASTN
+321 ATLGFSVT

-362 YKDIKAELGTALYT
+362 YKDINAEFGKALYT
-376 LPNTPTSYGEE
+376 LPNTPTTYEQG
-387 YADPMKSK
+387 AFTDPMKSYL
-395 FTKIMV
+395 TKIMV

-406 YDDAGTVR
+406 YTDGGKVQ

-442 YYKKITSDT
+442 YYKKTTSGSVDT
-451 YKQIEASDID
+451 YKPIEASDID

-467 SSSELKLQ
+467 STSGLKLQ

-492 KKGGKFESVDV
+492 KKGGSYEPV
-503 AKVRAEMQQTPVDIS
+503 AVATVKAEMQQAPVDIS
-518 NGGRT
+518 NGGKT

-529 KHLGKENYPAEYGV
+529 KHLGDVNTPAEYGV

-558 FGTPVYNPDT
+558 FGTPVYNPDSET
-568 EITPVLP
+568 IIPTLP
-575 SNDKTY
+575 SDDLTY

-595 DKVDLDKTD
+595 KKVDLDS
-604 QTK
+604 TK

>member
-1 MKKFTML
+1 MKKITMF

-16 MLTVASC
+16 MMTVVSC

-29 TGGNGSGNAEGT
+29 TGGNGNGNAEGT
-41 TSYIAINLNSVGNAP
+41 TSYIAIDLNSVGNAP
-56 TSRAAYD
+56 TSRAYK
-63 QGGGQYDD
+63 QGEGTYDD
-71 GEKNENKI
+71 GETDENKI
-79 TTVRFYFYNADG
+79 TKVRFYFYNADG
-91 TSYKL
+91 TSYTL
-96 QTVGETG
+96 QSAGEN
-103 KTGETGEKG
+103 GEK
-112 PKKNYIDYNVD
+112 PSKNYIDYNVGLD
-123 LGKDNGNQGTT
+123 KDNKGNQGTT

-153 AVMLT
+153 AAMLT
-158 VVNPGVN
+158 VVNPDVN
-165 TEMLGQPA
+165 TAMLGEAPA
-173 ADRWSTMR
+173 NRWSTMR
-181 TEMKGMKFNDAT
+181 TEMKGQKFNDAT

-243 TVVDNANFV
+243 TTVGDANFV
-252 QENTNVELDG
+252 KVTTDVELDG
-262 VNFNG
+262 VNFKG
-267 KYKTKDPVGKLTT
+267 KYKTKDPVGKLAT
-280 IQSDGSSKETEV
+280 IQPDGTTKETDV
-292 YAYIEGWGLGDEDGQ
+292 YAYIDAWGLGDEDSW

-321 ATLGFSASTN
+321 ATLGFSAT

-362 YKDIKAELGTALYT
+362 YKDINAEFGKALYT
-376 LPNTPTSYGEE
+376 LPNTPTTYEQG
-387 YADPMKSK
+387 AFTDPMKSYL
-395 FTKIMV
+395 TKIMV

-406 YDDAGTVR
+406 YTDGGKVQ

-442 YYKKITSDT
+442 YYKKTTSGSVDT
-451 YKQIEASDID
+451 YKPIEASDID

-467 SSSELKLQ
+467 STSGLKLQ

-492 KKGGKFESVDV
+492 KKGGSYEPV
-503 AKVRAEMQQTPVDIS
+503 AVATVKAEMQQAPVDIS
-518 NGGRT
+518 NGGKT

-529 KHLGKENYPAEYGV
+529 KHLGDVNTPAEYGV

-558 FGTPVYNPDT
+558 FGTPVYNPDSET
-568 EITPVLP
+568 IIPTLP
-575 SNDKTY
+575 SDDLTY

-595 DKVDLDKTD
+595 KKVDLDS
-604 QTK
+604 TK

>member
-1 MKKFTML
+1 MKKITMF

-16 MLTVASC
+16 MMTVVSC

-29 TGGNGSGNAEGT
+29 TGGNGNGNAEGT

-56 TSRAAYD
+56 TSRAYK
-63 QGGGQYDD
+63 QGEGTYDD
-71 GEKNENKI
+71 GETDENKI
-79 TTVRFYFYNADG
+79 TKVRFYFYNANG
-91 TSYKL
+91 TSYTL
-96 QTVGETG
+96 QSAGEN
-103 KTGETGEKG
+103 GEK
-112 PKKNYIDYNVD
+112 PSKNYIDYNVGLD
-123 LGKDNGNQGTT
+123 KDNKGNQGTT

-153 AVMLT
+153 AAMLT
-158 VVNPGVN
+158 VVNPDVN
-165 TEMLGQPA
+165 TAMLGEAPA
-173 ADRWSTMR
+173 NRWSTMR
-181 TEMKGMKFNDAT
+181 TEMKGQKFNDAT

-243 TVVDNANFV
+243 TTVGDANFV
-252 QENTNVELDG
+252 KVTTDVELDG
-262 VNFNG
+262 VNFKG
-267 KYKTKDPVGKLTT
+267 KYKTKDPVGKLAT
-280 IQSDGSSKETEV
+280 IQPDGTTKETDV
-292 YAYIEGWGLGDEDGQ
+292 YAYIDAWGLGDEDSW

-321 ATLGFSASTN
+321 ATLGFSAT

-362 YKDIKAELGTALYT
+362 YKDINAEFGKALYT
-376 LPNTPTSYGEE
+376 LPNTPTTYEQG
-387 YADPMKSK
+387 AFTDPMKSYL
-395 FTKIMV
+395 TKIMV

-406 YDDAGTVR
+406 YTDGGKVQ

-442 YYKKITSDT
+442 YYKKTTSGSVDT
-451 YKQIEASDID
+451 YKPIEASDID

-467 SSSELKLQ
+467 STSGLKLQ

-492 KKGGKFESVDV
+492 KKGGSYEPV
-503 AKVRAEMQQTPVDIS
+503 AVATVKAEMQQAPVDIS
-518 NGGRT
+518 NGGKT

-529 KHLGKENYPAEYGV
+529 KHLGDVNTPAEYGV

-558 FGTPVYNPDT
+558 FGTPVYNPDSET
-568 EITPVLP
+568 IIPTLP
-575 SNDKTY
+575 SDDLTY

-595 DKVDLDKTD
+595 KKVDLDS
-604 QTK
+604 TK

>member
-1 MKKFTML
+1 MKKITMF

-16 MLTVASC
+16 MMTVVSC

-56 TSRAAYD
+56 TSRAYN
-63 QGGGQYDD
+63 QGEGTYDD
-71 GEKNENKI
+71 GEKKENNI
-79 TTVRFYFYNADG
+79 TKVRFYFYNADG
-91 TSYKL
+91 TSYTL
-96 QTVGETG
+96 QSAGEN
-103 KTGETGEKG
+103 GEK
-112 PKKNYIDYNVD
+112 PSKNYIDYQVK
-123 LGKDNGNQGTT
+123 LGGENHDNT
-134 VSGATSAVLV
+134 VSGTTSAVLV

-153 AVMLT
+153 AAMLT
-158 VVNPGVN
+158 VVNPDVN
-165 TEMLGQPA
+165 TEMLDGA
-173 ADRWSTMR
+173 TANRWSTMR
-181 TEMKGMKFNDAT
+181 TEMKGKKFNDPT

-243 TVVDNANFV
+243 TTVGDANFV
-252 QENTNVELDG
+252 KVTTDVELGG
-262 VNFNG
+262 VNFKG
-267 KYKTKDPVGKLTT
+267 KYKTKDPVGKLAT
-280 IQSDGSSKETEV
+280 IQPDGTTKETDV
-292 YAYIEGWGLGDEDGQ
+292 YAYIDAWGLGDEDGQ

-321 ATLGFSASTN
+321 ATLGFSAT

-349 FGGTSTNSPVNHP
+349 FGGTPSNSPVNHP
-362 YKDIKAELGTALYT
+362 YKEIKAELGTALYT
-376 LPNTPTSYGEE
+376 LPNTPTTYEE
-387 YADPMKSK
+387 GAFTDPMKSYL
-395 FTKIMV
+395 TKIMV

-406 YDDAGTVR
+406 YTDGGKVL

-424 KFLGKDNVKTVI
+424 KFLGKDNVKKVI

-442 YYKKITSDT
+442 YFKKTTSAAGDT
-451 YKQIEASDID
+451 YTQIETSDID

-467 SSSELKLQ
+467 STSGLKLQ

-480 ADLRSGLTELFL
+480 ADLKSGLTDLYQ
-492 KKGGKFESVDV
+492 KKGGSYVPV
-503 AKVRAEMQQTPVDIS
+503 AVATVRAEMQQAPVDIS
-518 NGGRT
+518 NVGRT

-529 KHLGKENYPAEYGV
+529 KHLGKKNYPAEYGV
-543 VRNHSYQVEISSIKG
+543 VRNHSYQVEITSIKG

-575 SNDKTY
+575 SDDKTY

-595 DKVDLDKTD
+595 DHVDLDKTD
-604 QTK
+604 K

>member
-8 SSVLATAL
+8 SSVLASAL
-16 MLTVASC
+16 MMTVVSC

-56 TSRAAYD
+56 TSRAYS
-63 QGGGQYDD
+63 QGEGKYDD
-71 GEKNENKI
+71 GENKENNI
-79 TTVRFYFYNADG
+79 TKVRFYFYNADG
-91 TSYKL
+91 TSYTL
-96 QTVGETG
+96 QTA
-103 KTGETGEKG
+103 GEKG
-112 PKKNYIDYNVD
+112 SKNYIDYNVG
-123 LGKDNGNQGTT
+123 LGKDTGNQGTT

-153 AVMLT
+153 AAMLT
-158 VVNPGVN
+158 VVNPDVN
-165 TEMLGQPA
+165 PDMLDQAPA
-173 ADRWSTMR
+173 NRWSTMR
-181 TEMKGMKFNDAT
+181 TEMKGQKFNDAT

-212 TQLTGKTFSSAADA
+212 TLLTGKTFSSAADA
-226 KNSPVDVF
+226 RKSPVDVF
-234 VERVNAKVK
+234 VERVNAKVQT
-243 TVVDNANFV
+243 TVGDANFV
-252 QENTNVELDG
+252 KVTTDVELDG
-262 VNFNG
+262 VNFKG
-267 KYKTKDPVGKLTT
+267 KYKTRDPVGKLAT
-280 IQSDGSSKETEV
+280 IQSDGSTKKTDV
-292 YAYIEGWGLGDEDGQ
+292 YAYIDAWGLGDEDGQ
-307 AMLYKQIDV
+307 AMLYKQIDA

-321 ATLGFSASTN
+321 ATLGFSAT
-331 NPWSVAAYHRCFW
+331 NPWSVAAYHRSFW

-362 YKDIKAELGTALYT
+362 YKDINAEFGKALYT
-376 LPNTPTSYGEE
+376 LPNTPTTYEQG
-387 YADPMKSK
+387 AFTDPMKSYL
-395 FTKIMV
+395 TKIMV

-436 ARELRT
+436 ARELRI
-442 YYKKITSDT
+442 YYKKNTGAGESYT
-451 YKQIEASDID
+451 QIEASDID

-492 KKGGKFESVDV
+492 KKGGNFESVDV
-503 AKVRAEMQQTPVDIS
+503 AKVRAEMQQAPVDIS

-529 KHLGKENYPAEYGV
+529 RHLGKENYPAEYGV

-575 SNDKTY
+575 SDDKTY

-595 DKVDLDKTD
+595 DKVNLDKTD

>member
-1 MKKFTML
+1 MKKIMML

-16 MLTVASC
+16 MMTVVSC

-56 TSRAAYD
+56 TSRAYV
-63 QGGGQYDD
+63 QGDGTYDD
-71 GEKNENKI
+71 GEANENKI
-79 TTVRFYFYNADG
+79 TSVRFYFYNADG

-96 QTVGETG
+96 QTVGE
-103 KTGETGEKG
+103 KGEK
-112 PKKNYIDYNVD
+112 PSKNYIDYQVK
-123 LGKDNGNQGTT
+123 LGGENHDNT
-134 VSGATSAVLV
+134 VSGTTSAVLV

-153 AVMLT
+153 AAMLT

-165 TEMLGQPA
+165 TVMLGQPT

-181 TEMKGMKFNDAT
+181 TEMKGQKFNDAT
-193 NGFMMSNSTY
+193 NGFIMSNSTY

-226 KNSPVDVF
+226 KKSPVDVF

-243 TVVDNANFV
+243 TTVGDANFV
-252 QENTNVELDG
+252 KVTTDVELGG
-262 VNFNG
+262 VNFKG
-267 KYKTKDPVGKLTT
+267 KYKTKDPVGKLAT
-280 IQSDGSSKETEV
+280 IQPDGTTKETDV
-292 YAYIEGWGLGDEDGQ
+292 YAYIDAWGLGDEDGQ

-321 ATLGFSASTN
+321 ATLGFSAT

-349 FGGTSTNSPVNHP
+349 FGGTPSNSPVNHP
-362 YKDIKAELGTALYT
+362 YKEIKAELGTALYT
-376 LPNTPTSYGEE
+376 LPNTPTTYEE
-387 YADPMKSK
+387 GAFTDPMKSYL
-395 FTKIMV
+395 TKIMV

-406 YDDAGTVR
+406 YTDGGKVL

-424 KFLGKDNVKTVI
+424 KFLGKDNVKKVI

-442 YYKKITSDT
+442 YFKKTTSAAGDT
-451 YKQIEASDID
+451 YTQIETSDID

-467 SSSELKLQ
+467 SGLKLQ

-480 ADLRSGLTELFL
+480 ADLKSGLTDLYQ
-492 KKGGKFESVDV
+492 KKGGSYVPV
-503 AKVRAEMQQTPVDIS
+503 AVATVRAEMQQAPVDIS
-518 NGGRT
+518 NVGRT

-529 KHLGKENYPAEYGV
+529 KHLGKENTPAEYGV

-575 SNDKTY
+575 SDDKTY

-595 DKVDLDKTD
+595 KKVDLDS
-604 QTK
+604 TK

>member
-1 MKKFTML
+1 MKNFFNL

-16 MLTVASC
+16 MMTVVSC

-56 TSRAAYD
+56 TSRAYN
-63 QGGGQYDD
+63 QGEGTYDD
-71 GEKNENKI
+71 GEDKENNI
-79 TTVRFYFYNADG
+79 TKVRFYFYNADG
-91 TSYKL
+91 TSYTL
-96 QTVGETG
+96 QSAGEN
-103 KTGETGEKG
+103 GEK
-112 PKKNYIDYNVD
+112 PSKNYIDYQVK
-123 LGKDNGNQGTT
+123 LGGENHDNT
-134 VSGATSAVLV
+134 VSGTTSAVLV

-153 AVMLT
+153 AAMLT
-158 VVNPGVN
+158 VVNPDVN
-165 TEMLGQPA
+165 TEMLDGA
-173 ADRWSTMR
+173 TANRWSTMR
-181 TEMKGMKFNDAT
+181 TEMKGKKFNDLT

-243 TVVDNANFV
+243 TTVGDANFV
-252 QENTNVELDG
+252 KVTTDVELGG

-267 KYKTKDPVGKLTT
+267 KYKTKDPVGELTT
-280 IQSDGSSKETEV
+280 VQPDGSTKNTSV
-292 YAYIEGWGLGDEDGQ
+292 YAYIDAWGLGDEDGQ

-321 ATLGFSASTN
+321 ATLGFSAT

-362 YKDIKAELGTALYT
+362 YKDINAEFGKALYT
-376 LPNTPTSYGEE
+376 LPNTPTTYEQG
-387 YADPMKSK
+387 AFTDPMKSYL
-395 FTKIMV
+395 TKIMV

-424 KFLGKDNVKTVI
+424 KFLGKDNVKNVI

-442 YYKKITSDT
+442 YFKKTTSGSVDT
-451 YKQIEASDID
+451 YTPIEASDID

-467 SSSELKLQ
+467 STSGLKLQ

-480 ADLRSGLTELFL
+480 ADLRSGLTDLYQ
-492 KKGGKFESVDV
+492 KKGGSYVPV
-503 AKVRAEMQQTPVDIS
+503 AVATVRAEMQQAPVDIS

-529 KHLGKENYPAEYGV
+529 KHLGDVNTPAEYGV
-543 VRNHSYQVEISSIKG
+543 VRNHSYQVEILSIKG
-558 FGTPVYNPDT
+558 FGTPVYNPDS

-575 SNDKTY
+575 SDDKTY

-595 DKVDLDKTD
+595 DKVDLDKT
-604 QTK
+604 K